1 MSDVNSRYVLANV
14 NVLVLD
20 DNRHMRQ
27 LVESILH
34 ALGVNHVCQAADAA
48 QAFKELQ
55 HINAD
60 VIIVDWHMEL
70 LDGLDFVRLVRT
82 AKDSP
87 KPYVPIIMLSGIRN
101 MAG

>member
-27 LVESILH
+27 LVYSILH
-34 ALGVNHVCQAADAA
+34 ALGVNHVCQAAERA

-55 HINAD
+55 HFNAD

-82 AKDSP
+82 A
-87 KPYVPIIMLSGIRN
+87 
-101 MAG
+101 

>member
-55 HINAD
+55 HFNAD

-82 AKDSP
+82 APVCADHYAVRLYGIWPGDRSP
-87 KPYVPIIMLSGIRN
+87 
-101 MAG
+101 

>member
-1 MSDVNSRYVLANV
+1 MSDPNSRYVLENI

-34 ALGVNHVCQAADAA
+34 ALGVKHVCQAGDAA

-55 HINAD
+55 HFNAD
-60 VIIVDWHMEL
+60 VIIVAATW
-70 LDGLDFVRLVRT
+70 RC
-82 AKDSP
+82 
-87 KPYVPIIMLSGIRN
+87 
-101 MAG
+101 AG